1 MKRIITISLATLLI
15 SFLSH
20 SQTTQEKPYIE
31 VNGYAEKEIIPDE
44 IYIGINIIEK
54 TENRIKVTIQEQE
67 EKLKT
72 SLKAININLDD
83 FALSDASSDYVRVRW
98 NTKDVITRKSYTL
111 KVGSALQVGQV
122 YLELEK
128 LDIKEARIERVNHS
142 QLDSLKR
149 EIRIAAIKDAKTKAD
164 YLLNSIGEKTGNALV
179 VSETPTT
186 VVGQANRNDMRRLEA
201 IDVVM
206 TGDLPANFG
215 HSYGGYANYDNKS
228 SSMKSDTI
236 EFRKIKLRSNVYVK
250 FAIKQ

>member
-1 MKRIITISLATLLI
+1 MTQKFTLLI
-15 SFLSH
+15 LVAALCIPFIPFA
-20 SQTTQEKPYIE
+20 QTQPEKPFIE

-54 TENRIKVTIQEQE
+54 MENRVKVTIQEQE
-67 EKLKT
+67 EKLKA

-142 QLDSLKR
+142 QLENLKK
-149 EIRIAAIKDAKTKAD
+149 ELRIEAIDNAKKKAD
-164 YLLNSIGEKTGNALV
+164 YLLETINEKRGNALV
-179 VSETPTT
+179 VNESFDRFPENYLLATE
-186 VVGQANRNDMRRLEA
+186 VNM
-201 IDVVM
+201 VM
-206 TGDLPANFG
+206 DKKYERQIQSFQKESGEIQFQ
-215 HSYGGYANYDNKS
+215 KV
-228 SSMKSDTI
+228 
-236 EFRKIKLRSNVYVK
+236 KLRSNIYVK

>member
-1 MKRIITISLATLLI
+1 MKRIITISLAALLI

-111 KVGSALQVGQV
+111 KVASALQVGQV

-149 EIRIAAIKDAKTKAD
+149 EIRINAIKDAKTKAD
-164 YLLNSIGEKTGNALV
+164 YLLENIGEKTGNALV
-179 VSETPTT
+179 VSETPYSTIERIST
-186 VVGQANRNDMRRLEA
+186 RDVMRMPA
-201 IDVVM
+201 IDAAM
-206 TGDLPANFG
+206 ATTITDNYGE
-215 HSYGGYANYDNKS
+215 SYGSYDSKIS
-228 SSMKSDTI
+228 SYKSDTI

>member
-1 MKRIITISLATLLI
+1 MTQKFTLLI
-15 SFLSH
+15 LVAALCIPFISH
-20 SQTTQEKPYIE
+20 AQTQPEKPYIE

-54 TENRIKVTIQEQE
+54 MENRVKVTIQEQE

-149 EIRIAAIKDAKTKAD
+149 EIRISAIKDAKTKAD
-164 YLLNSIGEKTGNALV
+164 YLLSSIGEKTGNALV
-179 VSETPTT
+179 VTDNPATT
-186 VVGQANRNDMRRLEA
+186 LYQGNDYVQRPFRGEVFEMR
-201 IDVVM
+201 DM
-206 TGDLPANFG
+206 QMMNKD
-215 HSYGGYANYDNKS
+215 SYNDKLS
-228 SSMKSDTI
+228 SFQSDTI
-236 EFRKIKLRSNVYVK
+236 EFRKIKLHSNVYVK
-250 FAIKQ
+250 FAIRQ

>member
-1 MKRIITISLATLLI
+1 MKQKLTLMLLVAI
-15 SFLSH
+15 LCIPFFSNA
-20 SQTTQEKPYIE
+20 QTQPEKPYIE

-111 KVGSALQVGQV
+111 KVASALQVGQV

-128 LDIKEARIERVNHS
+128 LDLS
-142 QLDSLKR
+142 
-149 EIRIAAIKDAKTKAD
+149 
-164 YLLNSIGEKTGNALV
+164 
-179 VSETPTT
+179 
-186 VVGQANRNDMRRLEA
+186 
-201 IDVVM
+201 
-206 TGDLPANFG
+206 
-215 HSYGGYANYDNKS
+215 
-228 SSMKSDTI
+228 
-236 EFRKIKLRSNVYVK
+236 
-250 FAIKQ
+250 

>member
-1 MKRIITISLATLLI
+1 MTQKFTLLI
-15 SFLSH
+15 LVAALCIPFIPFA
-20 SQTTQEKPYIE
+20 QTQPEKPFIE

-54 TENRIKVTIQEQE
+54 MENRVKVTIQEQE

-72 SLKAININLDD
+72 ALKAININLDD

-142 QLDSLKR
+142 QLENLKK
-149 EIRIAAIKDAKTKAD
+149 ELRIEAIDNAKKKAD
-164 YLLNSIGEKTGNALV
+164 YLLETINEKRGNALV
-179 VSETPTT
+179 VNESFDRFPENYLLATE
-186 VVGQANRNDMRRLEA
+186 VNM
-201 IDVVM
+201 VM
-206 TGDLPANFG
+206 DKKYERQIQSFQKESGEIQFQ
-215 HSYGGYANYDNKS
+215 KV
-228 SSMKSDTI
+228 
-236 EFRKIKLRSNVYVK
+236 KLRSNIYVK